1 MRRPRDLRHRRATL
15 GEAQPL
21 EVWLWVPI
29 AVNVASQPREW
40 RRAAAWLRK
49 VADWWEFLADQQ
61 EMRQTPPIR
70 RRLWVCEAKEE
81 GR

>member
-29 AVNVASQPREW
+29 AINVDSQPREW
-40 RRAAAWLRK
+40 RRAAAWLRR

-61 EMRQTPPIR
+61 EMKQTPPVR
-70 RRLWVCEAKEE
+70 RRLIVCERED